1 MLVLFVSQIL
11 SSYIS
16 HMIADIHLDCIST
29 LVLVNTRS
37 PIYSHSWN
45 KHNPANK
52 SQDKATAIPGCIFS
66 VPEQWS
72 TNGTNSVAD
81 EK

>member
-16 HMIADIHLDCIST
+16 HMFGDIPLDCIST

-37 PIYSHSWN
+37 PIYSHRWN

-52 SQDKATAIPGCIFS
+52 SQDKTTAVPGRIFS

-72 TNGTNSVAD
+72 ANGTNSVAN